1 MMKNLLERVVIAYN
15 GSQSSFNAVLY
26 GILLS
31 KQFKLSLKVVYVVDS
46 AAITMLTLN
55 KFMVS
60 AEGENI
66 RQRLLQEGERDLEY
80 VKTLARS
87 KGVKIETEVREGA
100 VSSELLTAASEF
112 KADLILVGASSSTDS
127 KSRINGSL
135 SRQKA
140 GIIADAPC
148 SVMVVKKDDVKK
160 FF

>member
-1 MMKNLLERVVIAYN
+1 MMKNLLEKAVIAYN

-26 GILLS
+26 GILLA

-66 RQRLLQEGERDLEY
+66 RQRLLEEGEKDIEY

-87 KGVKIETEVREGA
+87 KGVKIDAEVREGA
-100 VSSELLTAASEF
+100 VASELLSAACEF
-112 KADLILVGASSSTDS
+112 KADVILIGCSSSSDS
-127 KSRINGSL
+127 KTRINGGL
-135 SRQKA
+135 SRQKS

-148 SVMVVKKDDVKK
+148 SVIVVKKDDVKK